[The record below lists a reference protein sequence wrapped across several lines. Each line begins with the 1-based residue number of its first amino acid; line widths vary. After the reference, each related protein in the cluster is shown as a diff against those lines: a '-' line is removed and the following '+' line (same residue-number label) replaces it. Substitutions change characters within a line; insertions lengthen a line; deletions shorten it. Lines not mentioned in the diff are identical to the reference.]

1 MTTGI
6 EELKLPV
13 VKKGRGLGKKPAL
26 ICTSLRLSRE
36 VMDYY
41 KQFENQQVKMRQVL
55 TDHYLNEQ
63 ALTKLG
69 FNHVT
74 ISEGEEYVG

>member
-13 VKKGRGLGKKPAL
+13 VKKGRGPGKRPAL

-41 KQFENQQVKMRQVL
+41 KKFENQQVKMRQVL

-69 FNHVT
+69 FNKT
-74 ISEGEEYVG
+74 ISEGEGHVD

>member
-6 EELKLPV
+6 ENLKLPV
-13 VKKGRGLGKKPAL
+13 VKKGRGPGKKPAL

-55 TDHYLNEQ
+55 TDYCMND
-63 ALTKLG
+63 LTKLG
-69 FNHVT
+69 FNEA
-74 ISEGEEYVG
+74 ISEGEGHVD